1 MATLRAG
8 LTRSIGAGES
18 NVSIPS
24 RPLPSYKELSS
35 RWRYDPDTGKFYWK
49 IKPIFSTVKI
59 GEEAGGISGGSKG
72 KYWRLNLNGRVLQGH
87 RVAWML
93 HYGEDPGQLLVDHI
107 NGDGLDNRICN
118 LRLATP
124 RENGLN
130 RKTYVN
136 NTTGHRGVHPSG
148 RIGKPYVGRIYH
160 GYRTQVVGYFETAE
174 EAAAAV
180 DEARRKFHG
189 QFYADR

>member
-1 MATLRAG
+1 
-8 LTRSIGAGES
+8 
-18 NVSIPS
+18 
-24 RPLPSYKELSS
+24 
-35 RWRYDPDTGKFYWK
+35 
-49 IKPIFSTVKI
+49 
-59 GEEAGGISGGSKG
+59 
-72 KYWRLNLNGRVLQGH
+72 
-87 RVAWML
+87 ML

-118 LRLATP
+118 LRLATTG
-124 RENGLN
+124 ENNLN
-130 RKTYVN
+130 RKRYAN

-148 RIGKPYVGRIYH
+148 LIGKPYVGRIYH
-160 GYRTQVVGYFETAE
+160 GHRTKVIGYFETAE